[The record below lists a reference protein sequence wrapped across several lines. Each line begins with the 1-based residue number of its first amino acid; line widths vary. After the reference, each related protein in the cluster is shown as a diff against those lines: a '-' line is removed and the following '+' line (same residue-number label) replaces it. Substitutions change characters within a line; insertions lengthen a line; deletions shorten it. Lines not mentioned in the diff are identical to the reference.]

1 MNTPIR
7 ARIAASAAATAIAMG
22 ALIGVSPQATAA
34 AEPFL
39 FAYTFNDHLKL
50 GGGNYTVGGR
60 VYVVVKFNNGT
71 TKFARNVTA
80 QPHDITPGGAVYVE
94 TTIAAPCAPG
104 DNGYARAYDRTT
116 DKWSPRLPVT
126 ICVRID

>member
-7 ARIAASAAATAIAMG
+7 ARIAASAAATAMAMG
-22 ALIGVSPQATAA
+22 ALVGVSPQATAA

-39 FAYTFNDHLKL
+39 FAYTFNNHLKL
-50 GGGNYTVGGR
+50 GGGNYTIGGK

-71 TKFARNVTA
+71 VKFARDVTA

-94 TTIAAPCAPG
+94 TTVAAPCAPG
-104 DNGYARAYDRTT
+104 NNGYARAYDRTT
-116 DKWSPRLPVT
+116 DKWSPRLPVA

>member
-7 ARIAASAAATAIAMG
+7 ARIASAAAATAIAMG
-22 ALIGVSPQATAA
+22 ALIASPQATAA

-39 FAYTFNDHLKL
+39 FGYTFNNHLNL
-50 GGGNYTVGGR
+50 GGGNYTMGGR

-71 TKFARNVTA
+71 TKFARDVTA
-80 QPHDITPGGAVYVE
+80 KPHNVTPGGAVYVE

-104 DNGYARAYDRTT
+104 NNGYARAYDRTT
-116 DKWSPRLPVT
+116 EKWSPRLPVT